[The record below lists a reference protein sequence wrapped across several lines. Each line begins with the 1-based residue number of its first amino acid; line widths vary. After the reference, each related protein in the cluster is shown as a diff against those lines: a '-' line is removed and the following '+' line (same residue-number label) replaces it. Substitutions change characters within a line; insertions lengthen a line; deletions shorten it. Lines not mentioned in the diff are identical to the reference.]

1 MRFFSD
7 GPNVP
12 NELIDAQL
20 RGEVVFFCG
29 AGVSMPAGLPS
40 FFKLTEE
47 IIKSL
52 GVPQTSSAY
61 RLFARAAQE
70 VDPNLSW
77 PFDQIIGLLQRDYG
91 AVAVEAQVAK
101 HLRTPRNASIN
112 SHSALLRLS
121 KNAAGQSRL
130 ITTNFDRLFEQA
142 GGRRLKYF
150 VPPVLPDL
158 DMDHPFDGVVYLH
171 GRLDPK
177 AIRTRSHLG
186 LILGAPDFGRAY
198 LADGWATRFLPHSPS
213 KSLISLS

>member
-7 GPNVP
+7 GPSIP
-12 NELIDAQL
+12 NALMEAQL

-40 FFKLTEE
+40 FLKLTEQ

-52 GVPQTSSAY
+52 GVPETAPAN
-61 RLFARAAQE
+61 RLLMRASEE

-91 AVAVEAQVAK
+91 AVAVEAEVAK
-101 HLRTPRNASIN
+101 HLKTSRRANVQ
-112 SHSALLRLS
+112 SHVALLKLS

-130 ITTNFDRLFEQA
+130 ITTNFDRLFEHAA
-142 GGRRLKYF
+142 GRKLKYF

-171 GRLDPK
+171 GRLDQK
-177 AIRTRSHLG
+177 SVRARTHLG
-186 LILGAPDFGRAY
+186 LILGAADFGRAY
-198 LADGWATRFLPHSPS
+198 LADGWATRFLT
-213 KSLISLS
+213 